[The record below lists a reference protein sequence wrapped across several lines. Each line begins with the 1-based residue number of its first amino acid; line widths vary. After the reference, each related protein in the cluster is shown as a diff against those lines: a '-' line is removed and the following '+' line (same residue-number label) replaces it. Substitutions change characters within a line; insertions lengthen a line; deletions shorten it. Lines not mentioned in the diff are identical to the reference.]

1 MEKWNATKA
10 DRRKREK
17 AKRKAKRAQLREAG
31 VPVPQLKLRKDQL
44 VRQADSPCK
53 VALVID
59 CDFAEYMTEMELK
72 KLCKQINRCYAV
84 NKRSTKPVQLF
95 FTSVTGEVRKMMD
108 RYQTGYKS
116 WDAVVTDRHW
126 KEVFNFQAKA
136 ADGTEEPQEESK
148 VESTE
153 NPSKKRIVYLTGDSP
168 NSLED
173 CAALQA
179 ANEGVFIIGGLID
192 HNRHKGLT
200 LERATAVASGGLEHA
215 RLPIG
220 EYISMKQHL
229 ILAIPH
235 VFEIMLY
242 AANGTLGDGVGWAEI
257 FHRVI
262 PQRKQAGP
270 GVGGD
275 NEGDKKEEE
284 AKVEED

>member
-1 MEKWNATKA
+1 M
-10 DRRKREK
+10 
-17 AKRKAKRAQLREAG
+17 
-31 VPVPQLKLRKDQL
+31 
-44 VRQADSPCK
+44 
-53 VALVID
+53 
-59 CDFAEYMTEMELK
+59 
-72 KLCKQINRCYAV
+72 

-136 ADGTEEPQEESK
+136 ADGTEEPQEESSK
-148 VESTE
+148 STGG
-153 NPSKKRIVYLTGDSP
+153 SKRIVYLTGDSP

-200 LERATAVASGGLEHA
+200 LERATAVAAVAGGLEHA

-275 NEGDKKEEE
+275 NEGGDKKEEE
-284 AKVEED
+284 MEAKVEEN